1 MRDMPKTIYV
11 INGPNL
17 NLLGQREPELYGAD
31 TLEDVERLAA
41 EAADD
46 GYEIRPLQSNHEGQ
60 LVTWIQEAREDGVGI
75 VINAGAYSHTSI
87 AILDALSAF
96 DGPVMEVHVT
106 NIHARETFRHK
117 SYVSLR
123 ANGLIAGLGVD
134 GYAVAVARICKLT

>member
-1 MRDMPKTIYV
+1 MVAADA
-11 INGPNL
+11 GF
-17 NLLGQREPELYGAD
+17 LLGQIHA
-31 TLEDVERLAA
+31 LETARTQTALL
-41 EAADD
+41 
-46 GYEIRPLQSNHEGQ
+46 GHEHAH
-60 LVTWIQEAREDGVGI
+60 V

-106 NIHARETFRHK
+106 NIHARESFRHK